1 VRTRLKS
8 VKCPKKKKKK
18 TSKSKKKVDRPHTN
32 KMPHL
37 PLACYCFTALLLD
50 PFLCIYLTEHLKRRL
65 MEQSKCV
72 NMFNPGG

>member
-1 VRTRLKS
+1 
-8 VKCPKKKKKK
+8 
-18 TSKSKKKVDRPHTN
+18 
-32 KMPHL
+32 MPHL

-50 PFLCIYLTEHLKRRL
+50 PFLCIYLTENLKRRL